1 MTAAPRKRTKG
12 FCRLKEP
19 ISPIFCIDRALKSMA
34 QPVPMKYLSTEEVAR
49 KAGIGRRTLERWLTR
64 GEIKAPRATQIGQG
78 NFRHWTDADVERV
91 RKHKQKNYRK
101 GRKEGNPK

>member
-12 FCRLKEP
+12 FCRPGEP
-19 ISPIFCIDRALKSMA
+19 ISSIFYVDRPAESMA

-64 GEIKAPRATQIGQG
+64 GEIKAPRATQVGEG
-78 NFRHWTDADVERV
+78 SFRHWTDTDVERV
-91 RKHKQKNYRK
+91 RRHKQKNYRK
-101 GRKEGNPK
+101 GRKRRDPK